1 MLHDLDVGPND
12 VVSYLLPNLPQTH
25 YTLWGAEAAGI
36 ANPINPMLEPKAIVD
51 ICSTVKTKV
60 LVTLGDTTG
69 TDIWEKARAAR
80 KELPDLEHVIC
91 VSGRP
96 SSEKAIIDFNDEIKN
111 TVETGF
117 PLPETSLPRTLP
129 PFTTQV
135 APRAGPSWPGE
146 PTIMKL

>member
-60 LVTLGDTTG
+60 LVTLGT
-69 TDIWEKARAAR
+69 
-80 KELPDLEHVIC
+80 
-91 VSGRP
+91 
-96 SSEKAIIDFNDEIKN
+96 
-111 TVETGF
+111 
-117 PLPETSLPRTLP
+117 
-129 PFTTQV
+129 
-135 APRAGPSWPGE
+135 PRA
-146 PTIMKL
+146 PTSGKSQSSPQGVAGLGTCDLCIRPPQQ